1 MADTI
6 LSVNG
11 VTGQAASIG
20 AARAGQQLSKAVIE
34 RLLGSIAAA
43 GQQVVQT
50 PPAPRVD
57 QVQISPE
64 ALRRFEAEQRP

>member
-11 VTGQAASIG
+11 VAGQAASIG

-50 PPAPRVD
+50 PAARVD

-64 ALRRFEAEQRP
+64 ALRRYEAEQAR